1 MWSFGNDYTRN
12 VLIFDVDNI
21 SLSNA
26 DNHKNDF
33 FSVLGEANA
42 FCINGSLGG
51 LEEEFR
57 VIRERAL

>member
-1 MWSFGNDYTRN
+1 M
-12 VLIFDVDNI
+12 I
-21 SLSNA
+21 
-26 DNHKNDF
+26 F

>member
-33 FSVLGEANA
+33 FFVLGEANA
-42 FCINGSLGG
+42 FGINGSLGG
-51 LEEEFR
+51 LEEEFS